1 MKCAL
6 VKPIP
11 GSQIQDGLST
21 KKKKKGHLLTY
32 LCTNKS
38 CHKEYQ
44 SNDLVRV
51 LTRKITPLAG
61 NIQGLSIIIY
71 LQVYLGLILNMEKKQ
86 QKLNTVKVLFPKI
99 VQHSQLLS
107 QVPTDRKK
115 AIWKITNST
124 YIT

>member
-21 KKKKKGHLLTY
+21 KKKNKGHLLTY

-71 LQVYLGLILNMEKKQ
+71 LQVYLGLILNMEKKPT
-86 QKLNTVKVLFPKI
+86 KTE
-99 VQHSQLLS
+99 HSES
-107 QVPTDRKK
+107 PVSKNCPTF
-115 AIWKITNST
+115 TTFVTST
-124 YIT
+124 YRQKKSNMENNK

>member
-11 GSQIQDGLST
+11 GSQIQDGWST
-21 KKKKKGHLLTY
+21 KKKNKGHLLTY

-61 NIQGLSIIIY
+61 NIKGLSIIIY
-71 LQVYLGLILNMEKKQ
+71 LQVYLVLILNIEKKPTKTEHSESPVSKNCPTFTTFVTSIYR
-86 QKLNTVKVLFPKI
+86 QKKSNMENNK
-99 VQHSQLLS
+99 
-107 QVPTDRKK
+107 
-115 AIWKITNST
+115 
-124 YIT
+124 